1 MHFGKYHLLLL
12 TLIMGILG
20 NAQAVPPVLNY
31 AGQVAVNG
39 EAFDG
44 NGLFKFALV
53 NANGTTT
60 YWSND
65 GTSVDGS
72 EPQASVA
79 VPVNGGLY
87 SILLG
92 NTAQQGMGAIDPVLF
107 AQHTDAKLRVWFSD
121 GVNGFQQLS
130 PDRPFA
136 SVPYAFNSES
146 AKSADTAL
154 NAETAKTADSANVA
168 MAVQAGAVTS
178 SMLASNAVT
187 SDKLSP
193 QIKADINATIGMNRL
208 STEVTEKLNQDKTTT
223 NYNAPSVGSL
233 LAVPYGSDAPAGYSL
248 YQQGEP
254 KDLVWEEKAPVS
266 VARLVG
272 NGAVISN
279 NEIYVVGGWTD
290 NQKITQLER
299 YNTHINSWESLS
311 PLPVVREN
319 FACAALDGK
328 LYAMGGAFLSS
339 VDVYDPVN
347 NSWSSGIPLPRAINA
362 GSALA
367 SDGKIYLF
375 SNTSESMLC
384 FDPSLNQW
392 TAKANMLI
400 PSVAQQAIFFQDR
413 IWVIGGNRNGAVLSV
428 VQSYNIHTDSWRIET
443 SLNESRQWLSAWI
456 ANGKIYAGG
465 GHNGSSY
472 LKSVEVYDPTS
483 KQWTNAGNFPEIK
496 YAADSVILKE
506 NVYVIG
512 GYNGSAFSNK
522 VFAADLNAS
531 VEAAYDL
538 YRKDGDAPVGTP
550 VVQSEY
556 ADGSVTTS
564 KLDATILKYL
574 KPEITSQPQA
584 SAIYAGG
591 DGTVSFSA
599 EGKYLTYQ
607 WKKDGVDL
615 TGETNGTLNITD
627 ANATLHDGNYS
638 VMVSNDFGIVQSS
651 EVKVDVNQ
659 TWSTDGLIAWYP
671 LDQNASDISGLGNH
685 GTLKNT
691 PQFMTQDGKSFV
703 TLEATNDNDDTG
715 DHILLPFSSF
725 SPFTRITISGWL
737 NFINSSHS
745 NNHSAAV
752 ISFGDH
758 EAGILAVFALNSG
771 ANSFF
776 QNITNRTTLSLR
788 DVQNTWVHFVITG
801 DQEMCNGYL
810 NGENIGTGS
819 GLSSYSGGNAAIGRD
834 WWGNGSSTG
843 TRLNGSLDEIRIY
856 DRALSAEE
864 VQALHNL
871 GQ

>member
-1 MHFGKYHLLLL
+1 VESYDP
-12 TLIMGILG
+12 TTDTW
-20 NAQAVPPVLNY
+20 QA
-31 AGQVAVNG
+31 
-39 EAFDG
+39 EAS
-44 NGLFKFALV
+44 L
-53 NANGTTT
+53 
-60 YWSND
+60 
-65 GTSVDGS
+65 
-72 EPQASVA
+72 
-79 VPVNGGLY
+79 
-87 SILLG
+87 
-92 NTAQQGMGAIDPVLF
+92 
-107 AQHTDAKLRVWFSD
+107 
-121 GVNGFQQLS
+121 
-130 PDRPFA
+130 
-136 SVPYAFNSES
+136 
-146 AKSADTAL
+146 
-154 NAETAKTADSANVA
+154 KTARMWPVAWVAN
-168 MAVQAGAVTS
+168 
-178 SMLASNAVT
+178 
-187 SDKLSP
+187 
-193 QIKADINATIGMNRL
+193 
-208 STEVTEKLNQDKTTT
+208 
-223 NYNAPSVGSL
+223 
-233 LAVPYGSDAPAGYSL
+233 
-248 YQQGEP
+248 
-254 KDLVWEEKAPVS
+254 
-266 VARLVG
+266 
-272 NGAVISN
+272 
-279 NEIYVVGGWTD
+279 
-290 NQKITQLER
+290 
-299 YNTHINSWESLS
+299 
-311 PLPVVREN
+311 
-319 FACAALDGK
+319 
-328 LYAMGGAFLSS
+328 
-339 VDVYDPVN
+339 
-347 NSWSSGIPLPRAINA
+347 
-362 GSALA
+362 
-367 SDGKIYLF
+367 
-375 SNTSESMLC
+375 
-384 FDPSLNQW
+384 
-392 TAKANMLI
+392 
-400 PSVAQQAIFFQDR
+400 DR
-413 IWVIGGNRNGAVLSV
+413 
-428 VQSYNIHTDSWRIET
+428 
-443 SLNESRQWLSAWI
+443 
-456 ANGKIYAGG
+456 IYAGG
-465 GHNGSSY
+465 GGGGGSY
-472 LKSVEVYDPTS
+472 LNSIEAYDPTT
-483 KQWTNAGNFPEIK
+483 KQWSHIGYFPEIK
-496 YAADSVILKE
+496 SHADAVVLNDKL
-506 NVYVIG
+506 YVIAG
-512 GYNGSAFSNK
+512 TNGLWSNK

-531 VEAAYDL
+531 MDGVYDL

-584 SAIYAGG
+584 KIVYSYSN
-591 DGTVSFSA
+591 VSYSVTA
-599 EGKYLTYQ
+599 EGKFLSYQ

-615 TGETNGTLNITD
+615 AGETNATLNITD

-864 VQALHNL
+864 VQALYNL